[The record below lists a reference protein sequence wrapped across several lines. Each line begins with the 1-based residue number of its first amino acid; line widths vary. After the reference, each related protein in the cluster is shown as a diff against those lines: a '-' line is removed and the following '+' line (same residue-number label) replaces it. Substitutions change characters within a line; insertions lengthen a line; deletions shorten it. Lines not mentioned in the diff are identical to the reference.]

1 MTHDTPELAEEDL
14 ELESVTVCG
23 RRFRIHRRR
32 SNGTS
37 AADAT
42 GLVLWECALLLAE
55 YLGYG
60 LWRDSRDRSPASPAS
75 PARSTSTSTWWQLH
89 PPAPVVPARFWR
101 TQPAVLELGGGCGL
115 VTLALV
121 SLGARVVYTDGDA
134 AVLRLA
140 QRNCAETAMPRSRCH
155 FRRLR
160 FGDQEAAKS
169 LLMELGPF
177 GHVVGSDLIYG
188 AGFARRCALLD
199 TLQALAEA
207 QEMLEVKGS
216 RTAAPFLVTLAI
228 KNRCCD
234 EVELLIK
241 EALEREI
248 WTLRRA
254 ETSALPE
261 SFQQEAEA
269 FYGPPGRPSY
279 CVVHLRFQ
287 PRLEPPSKKKRT

>member
-1 MTHDTPELAEEDL
+1 MAHDVQELAEEDL

-23 RRFRIHRRR
+23 RRFGIHRRR
-32 SNGTS
+32 SNGIP

-60 LWRDSRDRSPASPAS
+60 LWRDTSD
-75 PARSTSTSTWWQLH
+75 ARSTTSLTWWQLH

-101 TQPAVLELGGGCGL
+101 SQPAVLELGGGCGL
-115 VTLALV
+115 VTLALR

-134 AVLRLA
+134 AALRLA
-140 QRNCAETAMPRSRCH
+140 QRNLRAETSETQHRCH

-160 FGDQEAAKS
+160 FGDQAAAKT
-169 LLMELGPF
+169 LLTELGPF
-177 GHVVGSDLIYG
+177 GHVVGSDLVYG
-188 AGFARRCALLD
+188 AEKSRRCALLD

-234 EVELLIK
+234 EVELLVK

-248 WTLRRA
+248 WTLRCA
-254 ETSALPE
+254 ESRSLPE

-287 PRLEPPSKKKRT
+287 RLEPPSKKRRT